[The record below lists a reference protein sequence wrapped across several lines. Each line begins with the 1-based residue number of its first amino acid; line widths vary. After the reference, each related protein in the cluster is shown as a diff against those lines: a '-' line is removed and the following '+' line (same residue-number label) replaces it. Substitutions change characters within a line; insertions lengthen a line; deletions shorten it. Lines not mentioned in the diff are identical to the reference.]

1 VKTLDPPVTIEAGRA
16 TTTTTAYRSMS
27 TVLIL
32 IVRAVRK
39 TGRNFLAPPQLDH
52 KQQSFNNKKD
62 FTTKYEAEQDKDEV
76 TDEA

>member
-1 VKTLDPPVTIEAGRA
+1 
-16 TTTTTAYRSMS
+16 MS

-52 KQQSFNNKKD
+52 KQQSFDNKKD